1 METTNAAEN
10 TEKTK
15 KSSNSSTTMIGN
27 IKQAMVGNISSIG
40 NTLKR
45 MHADTASPSNAKRQK
60 TMTAHCDELRDEAS
74 QDKLANLADSSA
86 LLQVTCAL

>member
-1 METTNAAEN
+1 
-10 TEKTK
+10 
-15 KSSNSSTTMIGN
+15 
-27 IKQAMVGNISSIG
+27 
-40 NTLKR
+40 

-86 LLQVTCAL
+86 LLQVTRAL